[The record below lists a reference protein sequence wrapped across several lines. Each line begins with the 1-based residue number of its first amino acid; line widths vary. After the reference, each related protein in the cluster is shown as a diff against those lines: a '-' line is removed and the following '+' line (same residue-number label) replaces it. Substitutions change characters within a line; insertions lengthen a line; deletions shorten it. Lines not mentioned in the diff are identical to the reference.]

1 MRAIMCYFLLL
12 LWNIS
17 CTTDGTN
24 EDNNGEPPN
33 FLWITCE
40 DLSPILGTYGDHIA
54 TTPNIDN
61 LAAKGIQYNNAFATA
76 PVCSPARSSLVSG
89 VYASSLGTHDHRSEF
104 KIPPE
109 IKTLP
114 HLLRESGYYCSNN
127 YKQDYNFTDTTIWD
141 ETGRQAHWRNRP
153 NGKPFFSIFNF
164 ETTHQS
170 RIFGNDST
178 FYERFGKLLSEDER
192 HHPDSIQLPP
202 YYFDSPEVRKLWAR
216 YYDIVTIMDRQVKIV
231 LDELEEDGLSE
242 NTIVFYFSDH
252 GTGMPRSK
260 GCLYVSGL
268 KVPFIVYIP
277 EKYQRITEMKPGT
290 QTDEMVS
297 FIDFQ
302 PTLLSII
309 NKTAPDYIQG
319 KPFLG
324 DYKANSRK
332 YIYAIRDRTDEVF
345 DLSRSVKSS
354 EFSYIRNF
362 LPHLPLI
369 QHSFYG
375 DQSEIKKE
383 LYRLLKIG
391 KMTPAQQSMWLPR
404 RYPEELYDLKND
416 PYETKNL
423 AADPDYMET
432 LLDMRQQMKDWMIET
447 NDTGLMPEGYI
458 IDNLDNRTVYEIS
471 RSRKIYPIEQIIE
484 VNDLIFEQPIDQNA
498 LLEKLKNDHELIRYW
513 AAIIIQYLLNPS
525 DKIMQG
531 LEDALQDESWYVKI
545 AASDALCSFNNCN
558 ELAQDVILEGLR
570 SEKMIDKLLAA
581 RTFQIHNYKADKIK
595 NEVRKI
601 HLYLKTITNEKQ
613 WKGYDINTVWAL
625 NEAFKEMK

>member
-1 MRAIMCYFLLL
+1 MKTITYCYILLF
-12 LWNIS
+12 WTIS
-17 CTTDGTN
+17 CTSDGTN
-24 EDNNGEPPN
+24 EFSEKLPN

-40 DLSPILGTYGDHIA
+40 DLSPILGIYGDQVAI
-54 TTPNIDN
+54 TPNIDR
-61 LAAKGIQYNNAFATA
+61 LAVKGIQYNNAFATA

-89 VYASSLGTHDHRSEF
+89 VYASTLGTHDHRSDF

-109 IKTLP
+109 IRTLP
-114 HLLRESGYYCSNN
+114 HLLRAYGYFCSNN

-141 ETGRQAHWRNRP
+141 ETGRKAHWRNRP
-153 NGKPFFSIFNF
+153 SDKPFFSIFNF

-178 FYERFGKLLSEDER
+178 FYERFGKFLSESER

-216 YYDIVTIMDRQVKIV
+216 YYDITTIMDRQVKEV
-231 LDELEEDGLSE
+231 LDQLEEDGLSD

-268 KVPFIVYIP
+268 KVPFIVYVP
-277 EKYQRITEMKPGT
+277 EKYQHITNLKPGT
-290 QTDEMVS
+290 KTDDLVS

-309 NKTAPDYIQG
+309 NKTAPDYMQG

-324 DYKANSRK
+324 SYKTSSRK

-345 DLSRSVKSS
+345 DISRTVKSA

-383 LYRLLKIG
+383 LYRLFKIG
-391 KMTPAQQSMWLPR
+391 KMTPEQQSMWLPR
-404 RYPEELYDLKND
+404 RKPEELYDLKND

-423 AADPDYMET
+423 ASDPVYKEI
-432 LLDMRQQMKDWMIET
+432 LLEMRQRMKDWMIGT
-447 NDTGLMPEGYI
+447 NDAGLMPEGYI
-458 IDNLDNRTVYEIS
+458 IDNLDSRTVYEIS
-471 RSRKIYPIEQIIE
+471 ISREIYPIEKIIKL
-484 VNDLIFEQPIDQNA
+484 NDLILEQPIDQEA

-513 AAIIIQYLLNPS
+513 SAIIIQYISNPS
-525 DKIMQG
+525 DQIMQG
-531 LEDALQDESWYVKI
+531 LSDALQDKSWYVRI
-545 AASDALCSFNNCN
+545 AAADALCSFNHCN
-558 ELAQDVILEGLR
+558 EQAQEVILEGLR

-581 RTFQIHNYKADKIK
+581 RTFQLHKYEADQIE
-595 NEVRKI
+595 NEVREI
-601 HLYLKTITNEKQ
+601 HSYLKTITNENQ

-625 NEAFKEMK
+625 NEAFKDMK